1 MAQFYAYI
9 YLLHDIYA
17 LDSTIKPRRQTH
29 SELTYDKLKQHPNN
43 AGMMHQI
50 NI

>member
-1 MAQFYAYI
+1 MAQFYANI
-9 YLLHDIYA
+9 YLLHAVYA
-17 LDSTIKPRRQTH
+17 LDSTIGPRRQTH
-29 SELTYDKLKQHPNN
+29 SELTYDKLKLRPNN

>member
-9 YLLHDIYA
+9 YLLHAVYA
-17 LDSTIKPRRQTH
+17 LDNSIQPRRQTH
-29 SELTYDKLKQHPNN
+29 SELTYDKLKQYPNN
-43 AGMMHQI
+43 AGKMHQI